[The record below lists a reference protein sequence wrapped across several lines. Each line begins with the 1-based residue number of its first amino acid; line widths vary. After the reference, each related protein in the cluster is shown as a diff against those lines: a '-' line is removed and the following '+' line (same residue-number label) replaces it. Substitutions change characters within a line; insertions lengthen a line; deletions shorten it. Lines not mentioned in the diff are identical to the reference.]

1 MENWKTIDDNPGYEV
16 SNIGRVRNKGTG
28 RVLTPHLN
36 NGYERVRVGGKLY
49 YVNRLV
55 AEAFSNQ
62 GEYED
67 HATTARIV
75 RCKDCVHRYEFDI
88 CEDKD
93 DYFYCSYGE

>member
-1 MENWKTIDDNPGYEV
+1 MENWKTIEDNPGYEV
-16 SNIGRVRNKGTG
+16 SNIGRVRNRGTG

-67 HATTARIV
+67 RATTARIV

-93 DYFYCSYGE
+93 DYFYCGYGE

>member
-1 MENWKTIDDNPGYEV
+1 METWKTIEDSPGYEV
-16 SNIGRVRNKGTG
+16 SNIGRIRNKGTG
-28 RVLTPHLN
+28 RVLTTHLN
-36 NGYERVRVGGKLY
+36 NGHERVRVGGRLC

-55 AEAFSNQ
+55 AEAFSSQ

-67 HATTARIV
+67 RATTAKIV

-93 DYFYCSYGE
+93 DYFYCGYGE